1 MTVEY
6 LGDGNPDGTVF
17 GQSGEKI
24 AFFGGTP
31 AVRGTVTAVATGATI
46 ATVVSTLQAL
56 QAQLETL
63 GLIADS

>member
-6 LGDGNPDGTVF
+6 VGDGNTDGTSF

-31 AVRGTVTAVATGATI
+31 STQATI
-46 ATVVSTLQAL
+46 ATIASAATIATAVAKLQEILAELDSKGLTTLA
-56 QAQLETL
+56 
-63 GLIADS
+63 